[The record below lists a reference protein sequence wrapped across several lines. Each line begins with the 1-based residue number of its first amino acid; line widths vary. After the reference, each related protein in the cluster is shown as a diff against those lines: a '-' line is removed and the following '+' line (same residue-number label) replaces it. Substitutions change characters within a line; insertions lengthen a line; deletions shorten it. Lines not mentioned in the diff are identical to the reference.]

1 MFKQPI
7 DMKTAQKVA
16 IEAGKEL
23 SVGSP
28 SPMEA
33 ITKDEKLVAYIR
45 SLGLTRKQVADSIPA
60 LLEYQADQAVCEHC
74 PGKDKCPKDNKRNE
88 ISLSLENGRLIR
100 TNGPCR
106 LERKEIE
113 LSSRFFIASCPSEW
127 LGEKP
132 NVTNKRSPAFVA
144 LSKAIKGQDPN
155 WVYLTGDSGSGK
167 SFVLATFAG
176 QYAAKRPGCAFVS
189 TAQIVEELKDMSI
202 NDKKEFEKTLTRL
215 SSCPLL
221 VLDEFGNEF
230 KSEYTYSSILFPII
244 QGRAKVGL
252 PTFFASD
259 FSFEDIEQMY
269 EAKVGA
275 ARAGQLYRLLKARC
289 KKSYDIS
296 GVPVD

>member
-7 DMKTAQKVA
+7 DIKTAQKVA
-16 IEAGKEL
+16 RETGKEL
-23 SVGSP
+23 SLGDT

-33 ITKDEKLVAYIR
+33 IVKDERLVKYIR
-45 SLGLTRKQVADSIPA
+45 SLGLSRKQVADSLPA
-60 LLEYQADQAVCEHC
+60 LLEYQADQAICSSC
-74 PGKDKCPKDNKRNE
+74 PGRDKCPKDNKRNE
-88 ISLSLENGRLIR
+88 ISLTLENGRLVR

-106 LERKEIE
+106 KERKAIE
-113 LSSRFFIASCPSEW
+113 LSRSFFIASCPSEW

-132 NVTNKRSPAFVA
+132 NITNKRSPAFVA
-144 LSKAIKGQDPN
+144 LKEAIKGEEPN

-176 QYAAKRPGCAFVS
+176 QYAARHPGSAFVS
-189 TAQIVEELKDMSI
+189 TSRIVEELKDMSI
-202 NDKKEFEKTLTRL
+202 NDKKEFEKMLERL

-244 QGRAKVGL
+244 SARAKNGL
-252 PTFFASD
+252 TTFFASD
-259 FSFEDIEQMY
+259 FSFEEIEQMY
-269 EAKVGA
+269 ESKVGL

-289 KKSYDIS
+289 KKTYDIS
-296 GVPVD
+296 GQPVD